1 MTIHSLLSAFSLLAA
16 VIYMSFGIYTYRQS
30 PQSRIHQSFLLLCLS
45 YSIWSFAYAFAY
57 LAQDAFA
64 FSFWNKLAALGWCS
78 FSTLIL
84 YLVLL
89 ITENPLV
96 KNRGIKFIIFLPGF
110 VFYILAVFFF
120 GPNLE
125 TPAQVV
131 KFFYAGDFLYN
142 FSYLL
147 FAIALLFKWGYA
159 SPHIRIKKQSRILV
173 ITSLIPFLL
182 NLMTQTILP
191 ALLYI
196 DFPGMGQL
204 YSLIM
209 ILGVFVVVTR
219 YNFFKL
225 PESIIMQE
233 IMNETLDMVIVADQ
247 EGRIRKVSSQ
257 MKALLG
263 YDADEVMDHTLG
275 FLFREGDQ
283 GKFDLL
289 QMKNRDLKYTDI
301 EVIKKDK
308 GTLPVNVVCKQIKD
322 RRLQD
327 VIGFVFILQD
337 SRLVNELRQKNEELF
352 WEKER
357 YKLSLQSVKEKQ
369 EKIEYLSYHDQL
381 TGLYNR
387 RFLEEKL
394 TRIDF
399 NQDLPLTITMA
410 DVNGLKLVNDSF
422 GHAYGD
428 LLIRKVAEVIQ
439 EGCRQDDVVARIG
452 GDEFIILMPRTA
464 ELEAR
469 RVIKGLKAMAL
480 QEKIGA
486 FELSVSFGYETMETS
501 EKSIRELLKKAED
514 YMYKNKLSESPS
526 IRSNTIDTI
535 IKTLHEKNKRE
546 EQHSHRVSE
555 LCRKTATELDCS
567 NDEIEE
573 LKTVGLLHDIG
584 KIVISEAILN
594 KPGKLQDDEWKEIE
608 RHPEIGYRLLCT
620 IKEMSEMAEY
630 VLAHHERWDGT
641 GYPKALKGKE
651 IPLQARIIAIADS
664 YDAMISERSY
674 RQALPE
680 EVAVAEL
687 IKNAGTQ
694 FDPELVKVFVEKV
707 LGKKIY
713 SESGCVH

>member
-1 MTIHSLLSAFSLLAA
+1 MTIHSLLPAFSLFA
-16 VIYMSFGIYTYRQS
+16 VLVYMSFGIYTYRQS

-45 YSIWSFAYAFAY
+45 YSVWSFAYAFAY
-57 LAQDAFA
+57 IAQDAGT
-64 FSFWNKLAALGWCS
+64 FSFWNKLAAIGWCS
-78 FSTLIL
+78 FSALIL

-96 KNRGIKFIIFLPGF
+96 KHNGVKFMIFLPGF
-110 VFYILAVFFF
+110 VFYVLAVFCF

-125 TPAQVV
+125 TPIPVAD
-131 KFFYAGDFLYN
+131 FFYAGDFLYN

-147 FAIALLFKWGYA
+147 VAIVLLFKWGYA

-182 NLMTQTILP
+182 NLTTQTILP
-191 ALLYI
+191 ALMQIHL
-196 DFPGMGQL
+196 PTMGQL

-209 ILGVFVVVTR
+209 IFGVFIVVTR
-219 YNFFKL
+219 YHFFKL

-263 YDADEVMDHTLG
+263 YDEDEVMDHTLE
-275 FLFREGDQ
+275 FLFRKADQ
-283 GKFDLL
+283 DKFNLS
-289 QMKNRDLKYTDI
+289 QMKNTDLKYTDI
-301 EVIKKDK
+301 EIIKKDK
-308 GTLPVNVVCKQIKD
+308 STLPVNVACKRIKD
-322 RRLQD
+322 RKLHD
-327 VIGFVFILQD
+327 VLGFVFIVQD
-337 SRLVNELRQKNEELF
+337 NRLVYELKRKNEELF
-352 WEKER
+352 REKER

-369 EKIEYLSYHDQL
+369 ERIEYLSYHDQL

-387 RFLEEKL
+387 RFLEEEL
-394 TRIDF
+394 SRIDF
-399 NQDLPLTITMA
+399 TQDLPVTITMA

-428 LLIRKVAEVIQ
+428 RLIRKVAEVIQ
-439 EGCRQDDVVARIG
+439 GGCRQEDLVARIG
-452 GDEFIILMPRTA
+452 GDEFIILMPRTN
-464 ELEAR
+464 EFEAR
-469 RVIKGLKAMAL
+469 RVIKGIKAMAL
-480 QEKIGA
+480 QEKIGGL
-486 FELSVSFGYETMETS
+486 ELSVSFGYETMESS
-501 EKSIRELLKKAED
+501 EVKINEILKKAED

-526 IRSNTIDTI
+526 VRSKTIDTI

-555 LCRKTATELDCS
+555 LCKRTAIELDCS

-584 KIVISEAILN
+584 KIVISETILN
-594 KPGKLQDDEWKEIE
+594 KPDKLQDDEWEEIK

-651 IPLQARIIAIADS
+651 IPLQARIISIADS

-674 RQALPE
+674 RKALPE

-687 IKNAGTQ
+687 MKNAGTQ
-694 FDPELVKVFVEKV
+694 FDPEIVKVFVEKV
-707 LGKKIY
+707 LGKRAI
-713 SESGCVH
+713 